1 MKKKEYLKRF
11 LIVFLVLC
19 ISGCAPKLLIKENP
33 SIKELA
39 ICFHSSASMAD
50 SIKTNIESTVGKFIN
65 DYNAE
70 NRKFKLIPCQNDDAR
85 TLNLDLLRISITD
98 PGKQAAGVVVTTIGT
113 ITPFVML
120 AAGAPFIVWFAYL
133 PNSSMQTA
141 LSLSKDIARDGTVKK
156 RNMFAGSN
164 KYFGSFETQ
173 KTLLLNHFYRQLF
186 IELSKIESRYK

>member
-1 MKKKEYLKRF
+1 MKRIILA
-11 LIVFLVLC
+11 FLVLS
-19 ISGCAPKLLIKENP
+19 IPGCAPKLLIKENP

-50 SIKTNIESTVGKFIN
+50 SIKTNIEKALGQFIN

-70 NRKFKLIPCQNDDAR
+70 NNKFKLIPCQNDDAR

-113 ITPFVML
+113 ITPFVLL
-120 AAGAPFIVWFAYL
+120 ASGAPFIVWFAYL
-133 PNSSMQTA
+133 PRSSMQST
-141 LSLSKDIARDGTVKK
+141 LSLSPDIAQDGKVKK

-164 KYFGSFETQ
+164 QYFGSYDTQ
-173 KTLLLNHFYRQLF
+173 KTLLLHNFYRQLY
-186 IELSKIESRYK
+186 ELSKIESRYQ